1 MGDKEKI
8 IMWIRGNVGE
18 KIVIKVGVNV
28 RERKICGLGEK
39 NWLFQDEF
47 CASVCRVTCF

>member
-18 KIVIKVGVNV
+18 ENCHKSWG
-28 RERKICGLGEK
+28 ECSRKKNMWAGGEK
-39 NWLFQDEF
+39 L
-47 CASVCRVTCF
+47 AIPG